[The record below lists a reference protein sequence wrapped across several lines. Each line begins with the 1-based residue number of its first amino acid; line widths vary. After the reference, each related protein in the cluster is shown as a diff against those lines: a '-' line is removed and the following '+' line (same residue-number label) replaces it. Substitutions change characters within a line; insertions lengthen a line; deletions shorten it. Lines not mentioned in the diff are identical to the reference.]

1 MFTCPDVLIQLPSG
15 PFSFTHTHIHTHTGS
30 LDRCV
35 EGETAQTILN
45 NSPLSSP
52 APSPSSSSSTPLQVC
67 SLRAG
72 EKDPMIQVL
81 LFDPQSLITRLTK
94 MEVEKVPK
102 QRKPK
107 QVDAFKTYLYARRHF
122 GSESCLFASDYPDFP
137 CSIALLPHPTASHTK
152 YGSIHTNKATFI
164 LPCCSIK
171 VLSY

>member
-1 MFTCPDVLIQLPSG
+1 MVKGWSEVWNGGRVGVVMGEVVEGWKGGRGVVFTCPDVFMQISPGISLS
-15 PFSFTHTHIHTHTGS
+15 HTHTGS

-45 NSPLSSP
+45 NSPLSLP
-52 APSPSSSSSTPLQVC
+52 APSPSSSSTPLQVC

-94 MEVEKVPK
+94 MEVERVPK

-122 GSESCLFASDYPDFP
+122 GSGELCLFTSDYPD
-137 CSIALLPHPTASHTK
+137 
-152 YGSIHTNKATFI
+152 
-164 LPCCSIK
+164 
-171 VLSY
+171 

>member
-122 GSESCLFASDYPDFP
+122 GSGELCLHRTIQISLVPSLF
-137 CSIALLPHPTASHTK
+137 CLTLLQDTQSTVAYTPIRLHSYCLAVRSK
-152 YGSIHTNKATFI
+152 
-164 LPCCSIK
+164 L
-171 VLSY
+171 LSY

>member
-52 APSPSSSSSTPLQVC
+52 APSSSSSSSTPLQVC

-122 GSESCLFASDYPDFP
+122 GSGELCLHRTIQISLVP
-137 CSIALLPHPTASHTK
+137 LLFCLTLLQVTQSTAAYTP
-152 YGSIHTNKATFI
+152 IR
-164 LPCCSIK
+164 LR
-171 VLSY
+171 SYCLAVRSKC

>member
-1 MFTCPDVLIQLPSG
+1 MFSYNSPPGLSLSH
-15 PFSFTHTHIHTHTGS
+15 THTYTHTGS

-122 GSESCLFASDYPDFP
+122 GSGELCHRTIQISLVPLLFCLT
-137 CSIALLPHPTASHTK
+137 LLQVTQSTAAYTP
-152 YGSIHTNKATFI
+152 IR
-164 LPCCSIK
+164 LR
-171 VLSY
+171 SYCLAV

>member
-1 MFTCPDVLIQLPSG
+1 MHVYLSRHSHSTPVLL
-15 PFSFTHTHIHTHTGS
+15 FLHTHTHTHTGS

-35 EGETAQTILN
+35 ERETAQIILN

-52 APSPSSSSSTPLQVC
+52 APSPSSSSTPLQVC

-81 LFDPQSLITRLTK
+81 LFDPQILITRLTK

-102 QRKPK
+102 HRKPK

-122 GSESCLFASDYPDFP
+122 GSGELCLFALEKPFNMD
-137 CSIALLPHPTASHTK
+137 
-152 YGSIHTNKATFI
+152 
-164 LPCCSIK
+164 
-171 VLSY
+171 

>member
-1 MFTCPDVLIQLPSG
+1 MEGEWCLLVQMFSCKFPPGISLS
-15 PFSFTHTHIHTHTGS
+15 HAHTGS

-45 NSPLSSP
+45 NSPLSLP
-52 APSPSSSSSTPLQVC
+52 APSPSSSSTPLQVC

-94 MEVEKVPK
+94 MVERVPK

-122 GSESCLFASDYPDFP
+122 GSGELCLFTSDYPD
-137 CSIALLPHPTASHTK
+137 
-152 YGSIHTNKATFI
+152 
-164 LPCCSIK
+164 
-171 VLSY
+171 